1 MKKRSTSRVIAISL
15 AVLAVA
21 AFIGMKVS
29 DWNNL
34 ISKAAAGIVP
44 PKNRLV
50 VHEWGTF
57 TSISGIDGV
66 ALEWRPLNGSTDLP
80 GFVHTIQEGAKG
92 LRHPSLKADLA
103 ATVRMETPVLYFY
116 SDNEMDVSVKVDFP
130 KGKITEWYPQ
140 ARDVGTSIDWG
151 RLRVMPGAAFNLP
164 VEYKESHYY
173 PARETDSAPV
183 QVCATNG
190 KLVQQ
195 EKFLFYRGVG
205 TFDLPVSVKLEGNSV
220 ALKNLGKD
228 EIAHVIVFENRG
240 GKIGY
245 RLSKGLTA
253 EVTQARPE
261 LDKSID
267 SLVRELKQIL
277 VAAGLFEKEADA
289 MIKTWRDNW
298 FEAGLRVFYIL
309 PRRTTDAVLPVTIEP
324 RPTELVRV
332 LVGRTELITPEME
345 KSVQRQANLLRA
357 PSAKVREDAAR
368 EIRKYGRFSEPIL
381 KRILET
387 EKDSSIRHRIQQ
399 LIDQRPEKLVTNTER
414 TVNRGQ

>member
-1 MKKRSTSRVIAISL
+1 
-15 AVLAVA
+15 
-21 AFIGMKVS
+21 
-29 DWNNL
+29 
-34 ISKAAAGIVP
+34 
-44 PKNRLV
+44 
-50 VHEWGTF
+50 
-57 TSISGIDGV
+57 
-66 ALEWRPLNGSTDLP
+66 
-80 GFVHTIQEGAKG
+80 
-92 LRHPSLKADLA
+92 
-103 ATVRMETPVLYFY
+103 
-116 SDNEMDVSVKVDFP
+116 
-130 KGKITEWYPQ
+130 
-140 ARDVGTSIDWG
+140 
-151 RLRVMPGAAFNLP
+151 MPGAAVNLP

-183 QVCATNG
+183 QVCDTDG

-205 TFDLPVSVKLEGNSV
+205 TFELPVSVKLEGDHV

-240 GKIGY
+240 GQIGY
-245 RLSKGLTA
+245 RLSDGLTG
-253 EVTQARPE
+253 ESKQARPE

-267 SLVRELKQIL
+267 SLVRELKRML
-277 VAAGLFEKEADA
+277 VAAGLYAKEADA

-345 KSVQRQANLLRA
+345 RSVQQQVDLLGA

-387 EKDSSIRHRIQQ
+387 EKDGSMRRRIQQ
-399 LIDQRPEKLVTNTER
+399 LIEQRPEKAD
-414 TVNRGQ
+414 

>member
-29 DWNNL
+29 GWNNP
-34 ISKAAAGIVP
+34 ISTAAAGIVP
-44 PKNRLV
+44 PKNHLV

-57 TSISGIDGV
+57 TSISGMDGV
-66 ALEWRPLNGSTDLP
+66 ALEWRPLNGPSDLP
-80 GFVHTIQEGAKG
+80 RFVHTMKEGAGG
-92 LRHPSLKADLA
+92 LRHPFGKGDLSGL
-103 ATVRMETPVLYFY
+103 VRMETPVLYFY
-116 SDNEMDVSVKVDFP
+116 SPNEMDVDVKVDFP
-130 KGKITEWYPQ
+130 NGKITEWYPQ
-140 ARDVGTSIDWG
+140 ARSVDTTIDWG
-151 RLRVMPGAAFNLP
+151 RLKVMPGANLNLP
-164 VEYKESHYY
+164 IEYSETSRYY
-173 PARETDSAPV
+173 AARETDAALV
-183 QVCATNG
+183 QVCGTNG
-190 KLVQQ
+190 KPTQQ

-205 TFDLPVSVKLEGNSV
+205 TFALPLSVKLEGDNV

-245 RLSKGLTA
+245 RLSDGLTG

-261 LDKSID
+261 LDKNLD

-277 VAAGLFEKEADA
+277 VASGLYEKEADG
-289 MIKTWRDNW
+289 MIKTWRDSW

-332 LVGRTELITPEME
+332 LVGRAELITPEME
-345 KSVQRQANLLRA
+345 KSVQRQVSLLRA

-368 EIRKYGRFSEPIL
+368 AIRKYGRFSEPIL

-399 LIDQRPEKLVTNTER
+399 LIDQRPEKAD
-414 TVNRGQ
+414 